1 MNDLL
6 KAAYK
11 GIKRDYFGRMASD
24 DGEAGGDIGYQK
36 ARRSIWNSRS
46 DYTETSSPNEA
57 GVTGPSV
64 SPPLFLRDPKEIAE

>member
-11 GIKRDYFGRMASD
+11 GIKRDYFGRMATWD
-24 DGEAGGDIGYQK
+24 D
-36 ARRSIWNSRS
+36 SILE
-46 DYTETSSPNEA
+46 DHEYPNVPTDKGTQA
-57 GVTGPSV
+57 